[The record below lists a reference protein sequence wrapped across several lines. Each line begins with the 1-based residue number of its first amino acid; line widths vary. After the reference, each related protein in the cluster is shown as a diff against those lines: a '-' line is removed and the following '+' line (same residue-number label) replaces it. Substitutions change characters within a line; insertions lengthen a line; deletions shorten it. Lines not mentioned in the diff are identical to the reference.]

1 MSTQSD
7 SARPRIR
14 TRRSPLWLLVGI
26 VAVCLGGLGSAFVF
40 GSITSSDHVL
50 RVNRTIHRGEVI
62 ATQDVS
68 VVSVGAGLDVR
79 TVSDQRVSEVV
90 GRPAV
95 TDIPAG
101 SLLVEGTWGEVGQP
115 SGQSRVGVR
124 LEPGRYPATD
134 MRPGTPLLIVALP
147 EGGAEGGAE
156 APALPGSVSATL
168 VAAPA
173 AQPDGR
179 VTFDLY
185 VPDAQAELVARL
197 AATDRLAVVQVGG
210 AR

>member
-1 MSTQSD
+1 MAQEHEA
-7 SARPRIR
+7 ARPRIR

-40 GSITSSDHVL
+40 SSLSSSDHVL
-50 RVNRTIHRGEVI
+50 RVNRTIHRGELI
-62 ATQDVS
+62 ASQDVS
-68 VVSVGAGLDVR
+68 VVSVGSGLDVR
-79 TVSDQRVSEVV
+79 TVSDRRVSEVV
-90 GRPAV
+90 GRPAI
-95 TDIPAG
+95 TDIPEG
-101 SLLVEGTWGEVGQP
+101 SLLVEGTWGDSGQP

-134 MRPGTPLLIVALP
+134 MRPGTPLLTVALP
-147 EGGAEGGAE
+147 EGESE
-156 APALPGSVSATL
+156 AATLPGSVAATL

-185 VPDAQAELVARL
+185 VPEGQAELVARL

-210 AR
+210 ER